1 MMTNDLHRFHI
12 PVMGTG
18 FTIDSPVKVARYGIH
33 SVISMGDDRLVERMR
48 KAHAAEYGLPFKPI
62 LESEPDCRAKRFTA
76 YLDQMQFIVD
86 AQMEAL
92 LDQPLEP
99 GTDLW
104 RTFMLLPEGPART
117 AFQRWQTE
125 PVGARK
131 QVLERRLRESLH
143 AGRID
148 VNVMTKVDRAVT
160 HQGVVLPADAS
171 DALAGLRG
179 FANSRVRGSVV
190 FSAGMNPRLYGLL
203 GRLDAF
209 QPRPDGV
216 LEKEVIMKV
225 SDYRSAE
232 IQGRYLAK
240 KGVWLSEFRLESG
253 LNCGGHAFA
262 TDGILMGPILE
273 EFRAKRDELHA
284 SLRSV
289 WMAAQAARGMPALEP
304 RPARLTAQGGLGT
317 HEESRLLQEAFGV
330 DATGWGSPFLLVPEA
345 TICDPEHRLLLAEA
359 GEKEI
364 RLSRSSPL
372 GLPFWMLTTSA
383 SERQRLQRIADGKP
397 GSPCPHSYLV
407 YNTEFPGNPQ
417 CISSASYQSKK
428 LQQIDGDPG
437 LSPEEREA
445 AKGEVVEKACICWEL
460 SGSALMQVA
469 PKAAPPTTVCAGPN
483 IAWFDRE
490 YTLDE
495 MVDHIYGRIDL
506 LKGKARPHVFV
517 NEMKLYVDYLKEEVR
532 RTRLKLVAHPPAYFE
547 TFKANLLEGVQFYRT
562 RIQDRLRH
570 EREAFEAGLQKLV
583 EELEAIS
590 FPEMASN
597 PA

>member
-1 MMTNDLHRFHI
+1 MTNDLHRFHI

-18 FTIDSPVKVARYGIH
+18 FTIDTPVKIARYGIH
-33 SVISMGDDRLVERMR
+33 SVVSMGDDRLAERMR
-48 KAHAAEYGLPFKPI
+48 KAHAEEYGLPYAAI

-76 YLDQMQFIVD
+76 YLDQMQDIVD
-86 AQMEAL
+86 AQMESL
-92 LDQPLEP
+92 LAQPLEE

-104 RTFMLLPEGPART
+104 RCFQLLPEGSVRAG
-117 AFQRWQTE
+117 FKRWQNE
-125 PVGARK
+125 PVSARK
-131 QVLERRLRESLH
+131 QVLERRLRESLR

-148 VNVMTKVDRAVT
+148 VNIMTKVDRAVT
-160 HQGVVLPADAS
+160 HQGVALPVDGS

-179 FANSRVRGSVV
+179 FANSKVRGSVV

-240 KGVWLSEFRLESG
+240 KGVWISEFRMESG

-273 EFRAKRDELHA
+273 EFRSKREELHD
-284 SLRSV
+284 SLRAV
-289 WMAAQAARGMPALEP
+289 WMAAQASRGMPALEP
-304 RPARLTAQGGLGT
+304 QAARLTAQGGLGT
-317 HEESRLLQEAFGV
+317 HEEAVLLQEAFGV
-330 DATGWGSPFLLVPEA
+330 DATGWGSPFLLVKEA
-345 TICDPEHRLLLAEA
+345 TICDDEHRRLLAEA
-359 GEKEI
+359 GENEI
-364 RLSRSSPL
+364 RLSHSSPL

-383 SERQRLQRIADGKP
+383 SERQRLRRIAEGRP

-417 CISSASYQSKK
+417 CISSAGYQSAK
-428 LQQIDGDPG
+428 LKALDADAG
-437 LSPEEREA
+437 LNEEERTA
-445 AKGEVVEKACICWEL
+445 AKADVVEKACICWEL

-469 PKAAPPTTVCAGPN
+469 PKNAPPTTVCPGPN
-483 IAWFDRE
+483 LAWFDRE
-490 YTLDE
+490 LSLEE
-495 MVDHIYGRIDL
+495 MIGHIYGRVDV

-517 NEMKLYVDYLKEEVR
+517 NEMKLYVNYLKEEIR
-532 RTRLKLVAHPPAYFE
+532 RTRLKLSKHPPEYFE
-547 TFKANLLEGVQFYRT
+547 NFKANLLEGVEFYRH

-570 EREAFEAGLQKLV
+570 GREAFESGLQSLV
-583 EELEAIS
+583 DELEAMTL
-590 FPEMASN
+590 PGMAA
-597 PA
+597 PAMA

>member
-1 MMTNDLHRFHI
+1 MTNDLHRFHI

-18 FTIDSPVKVARYGIH
+18 FTIDTPVKLARYGIH
-33 SVISMGDDRLVERMR
+33 SVVSMGDDRLAERMR
-48 KAHAAEYGLPFKPI
+48 KAHAEEYGLPYAPI

-76 YLDQMQFIVD
+76 YLDQMQDIVD
-86 AQMEAL
+86 AQMESMLAL
-92 LDQPLEP
+92 PLEE

-104 RTFMLLPEGPART
+104 RCFQLLPEGPASA
-117 AFQRWQTE
+117 AFRRWRTE
-125 PVGARK
+125 PNQARK

-148 VNVMTKVDRAVT
+148 VNIMTKVDRTVT
-160 HQGVVLPADAS
+160 HKGVVLPVDGS

-240 KGVWLSEFRLESG
+240 KGVWISEYRMESG

-273 EFRAKRDELHA
+273 EFRSKRSDLHDG
-284 SLRSV
+284 LRAV
-289 WMAAQAARGMPALEP
+289 WMAAQAARGMSALEP
-304 RPARLTAQGGLGT
+304 QPARLTAQGGLGT
-317 HEESRLLQEAFGV
+317 HDEAVLLQETFGV
-330 DATGWGSPFLLVPEA
+330 DATGWGSPFLLVKEA
-345 TICDPEHRLLLAEA
+345 TICDEEHRILLAEA

-372 GLPFWMLTTSA
+372 GLPFWILTTSA

-417 CISSASYQSKK
+417 CVSSAGYQAAK
-428 LQQIDGDPG
+428 LKVLDADAG
-437 LSPEEREA
+437 LNTEEREA
-445 AKGEVVEKACICWEL
+445 AKAEVVEKACICWEL
-460 SGSALMQVA
+460 SGSALKQVA
-469 PKAAPPTTVCAGPN
+469 PKAAPPTTICPGPN
-483 IAWFDRE
+483 LAWFDRE
-490 YTLDE
+490 MTLEE
-495 MVDHIYGRIDL
+495 MVDHIYGRLDL
-506 LKGKARPHVFV
+506 LKGKARPHLFV
-517 NEMKLYVDYLKEEVR
+517 NEMKLYVEYLKEELR
-532 RTRLKLVAHPPAYFE
+532 RARLKLTKHPPEYFA
-547 TFKANLLEGVQFYRT
+547 TFKSNLLEGVEFYRD
-562 RIQDRLRH
+562 RVQDRLRH
-570 EREAFEAGLQKLV
+570 GREAFESGMQSLV
-583 EELEAIS
+583 DELEALS
-590 FPEMASN
+590 L
-597 PA
+597 PALAAPALA